1 MRPRGQRG
9 QVKEHGANWIFVYYL
24 NGKRTHEVLGPVNVY
39 PQRNSEHIR
48 DIFSA
53 KISDLLRTANAKVP
67 NAAMMDG
74 LLTLGQYIEQV
85 YWKRCEERQQLQGAN
100 HMEPSTIHSY
110 RKIYAKHVA
119 GAEIAKMQINQV
131 TTKDGQDWLNSL
143 PQNIS
148 HKTHLRARAFLS
160 GVLTAALQS
169 NVITGVNPMSATKAG
184 GMSKGRKLSELT
196 PRERKIR
203 ESNNHAYD
211 HAEIALMLEK
221 LPEPAR
227 TVVAVAA
234 FTGLT
239 RSEIPALKW
248 EDYKDGEI
256 FVSRKKWRGHIG
268 APKTEAREAGVPVA
282 PLLQEILAKYKA
294 NKEFPAVEGDWMFYG
309 QKEKKP
315 IDMDNLSRRDIPQYI
330 NGAWRGWHAYR
341 RGFGTR
347 LGDMG
352 MSATNIQSILR
363 HANIATT
370 LGFYVFPNPVKTKA
384 GLKKLPRRRN
394 LWVTGGFSAEVD

>member
-1 MRPRGQRG
+1 
-9 QVKEHGANWIFVYYL
+9 
-24 NGKRTHEVLGPVNVY
+24 
-39 PQRNSEHIR
+39 
-48 DIFSA
+48 
-53 KISDLLRTANAKVP
+53 
-67 NAAMMDG
+67 
-74 LLTLGQYIEQV
+74 
-85 YWKRCEERQQLQGAN
+85 
-100 HMEPSTIHSY
+100 
-110 RKIYAKHVA
+110 
-119 GAEIAKMQINQV
+119 
-131 TTKDGQDWLNSL
+131 
-143 PQNIS
+143 
-148 HKTHLRARAFLS
+148 
-160 GVLTAALQS
+160 
-169 NVITGVNPMSATKAG
+169 
-184 GMSKGRKLSELT
+184 
-196 PRERKIR
+196 
-203 ESNNHAYD
+203 
-211 HAEIALMLEK
+211 MLEK

-384 GLKKLPRRRN
+384 GLKKL
-394 LWVTGGFSAEVD
+394 AEAVRKTYKVKV

>member
-1 MRPRGQRG
+1 MSRPRGQRG
-9 QVKEHGANWIFVYYL
+9 QVKEHGANWLFVYYL

-39 PQRNSEHIR
+39 PQRNPEHIR

-110 RKIYAKHVA
+110 RKIYSKHVA
-119 GAEIAKMQINQV
+119 GAEIAKLQINQV
-131 TTKDGQDWLNSL
+131 TTKDGQDWLDRL

-148 HKTHLRARAFLS
+148 HKTHLRTRAFLS
-160 GVLTAALQS
+160 GVLTTALQS

-196 PRERKIR
+196 PREKKIR

-282 PLLQEILAKYKA
+282 PLLKEILAKYKA
-294 NKEFPAVEGDWMFYG
+294 NKQFPSVEGDWMFYG

-341 RGFGTR
+341 RGLGTR

-384 GLKKLPRRRN
+384 GLKKL
-394 LWVTGGFSAEVD
+394 AEAVRKTYKVKV